1 MSATYASH
9 LSRLRDRGLLPGT
22 VHAAYVAGSRVRGWD
37 NAGSDLD
44 FYVITQERWPGSG
57 STIAPVALQPDTIT
71 IERTRVN
78 REQWDVQYWL
88 DSQVDQVLE
97 KVSWNEFE
105 TNASAGALLTSREAD
120 FLERLSYAVA
130 VTGEDWLLRRRQQ
143 MHRSALRSIL
153 TSRSLHHSHLFSE
166 DAVGQLRAG
175 DTESAVLSARL
186 ALGCA
191 IQALLADNGKFA
203 QSPKW
208 SARQLRETSQDVL
221 SFDEYW
227 ALETMRDYSPDNPGR
242 WIESV
247 LSVCRRI
254 SQSVR
259 V

>member
-1 MSATYASH
+1 
-9 LSRLRDRGLLPGT
+9 
-22 VHAAYVAGSRVRGWD
+22 
-37 NAGSDLD
+37 
-44 FYVITQERWPGSG
+44 
-57 STIAPVALQPDTIT
+57 VALRPDTIT

-88 DSQVDQVLE
+88 DSQVEQVLE
-97 KVSWNEFE
+97 KVSWTEFE
-105 TNASAGALLTSREAD
+105 TNSSVGALLTSRETD
-120 FLERLSYAVA
+120 FLERLTYAVA
-130 VTGEDWLLRRRQQ
+130 VTGEDWLLRRREQLQ
-143 MHRSALRSIL
+143 RSALRAIL
-153 TSRSLHHSHLFSE
+153 TSRSLHHCHLFLE
-166 DAVGQLRAG
+166 DAVGQLRSG

-191 IQALLADNGKFA
+191 IQALLADHGKFA

-208 SARQLRETSQDVL
+208 SARQLRETPQDIL

-227 ALETMRDYSPDNPGR
+227 KMETMRDYTPDHPGR
-242 WIESV
+242 WVEEV